1 MDAPPFTLN
10 AWLRYD
16 LIQRTLAGLDDVE
29 SILEVG
35 AGRGA
40 LGARLAPRYRYVGVE
55 PDERSC
61 ADAKKVLDRIGAG
74 EILCGDVSALPEGAA
89 FDAVLAFEVLEHIED
104 DAAAL
109 RAWRE
114 RLTPGGWLL
123 MSVPLYQRRY
133 AAADRFVGHFR
144 RYDPEPLAG
153 LLGETGF
160 ADVRIQTFGFPL
172 GHVLEK
178 SRNLLA
184 RIAKPDDSRE
194 ERTGASGRRFQPT
207 GKTGLV
213 TEAASAPFRLLQRP
227 FYDTRLGAGL
237 FASARRSREKPRS

>member
-1 MDAPPFTLN
+1 VDAPPFTLN

-16 LIQRTLAGLDDVE
+16 LIERTLGGLDGVG
-29 SILEVG
+29 SILEIG

-40 LGARLAPRYRYVGVE
+40 LAARLATRYRYVGLE
-55 PDERSC
+55 PDLLSC
-61 ADAKKVLDRIGAG
+61 EAAKEVLGRLGSG
-74 EILCGDVSALPEGAA
+74 EMVCGDVNALPADA
-89 FDAVLAFEVLEHIED
+89 TFDAVCAFEVLEHIED

-114 RLTPGGWLL
+114 HLGPNGWLL

-144 RYDPEPLAG
+144 RYDPEALG
-153 LLGETGF
+153 ELLRETGF
-160 ADVRIQTFGFPL
+160 GDVRLMTFGFPL

-178 SRNLLA
+178 SRNVLA
-184 RIAKPDDSRE
+184 RMATPDESQE

-207 GKTGLV
+207 GRKGLA
-213 TEAASAPFRLLQRP
+213 TKALSAPFRVLQRP
-227 FYDTRLGAGL
+227 FYGTRLGAGL
-237 FASARRSREKPRS
+237 FAVARREG

>member
-1 MDAPPFTLN
+1 VSTLPPFTLN

-16 LIQRTLAGLDDVE
+16 LIERTLVGLDGIE
-29 SILEVG
+29 SVLEIG

-40 LGARLAPRYRYVGVE
+40 LAARLATRYRYVGIE
-55 PDERSC
+55 PDQLSC
-61 ADAKKVLDRIGAG
+61 EAAKETLGRLGSG
-74 EILCGDVSALPEGAA
+74 EMVCGDVSALPAGTV
-89 FDAVLAFEVLEHIED
+89 FDAVCAFEVLEHIED
-104 DAAAL
+104 DVGAL

-114 RLTPGGWLL
+114 RLRPDGRLL

-144 RYDPEPLAG
+144 RYDPDPLG
-153 LLGETGF
+153 DLLREAGF
-160 ADVRIQTFGFPL
+160 ADVRLQTFGFPL

-184 RIAKPDDSRE
+184 RVARADESQE
-194 ERTGASGRRFQPT
+194 ERTGASGRRFQPS
-207 GKTGLV
+207 GRAGLA
-213 TEAASAPFRLLQRP
+213 TQALSAPFRIAQRP

-237 FASARRSREKPRS
+237 FAVARREG

>member
-16 LIQRTLAGLDDVE
+16 LIERTLAGLDGVE

-61 ADAKKVLDRIGAG
+61 TDAKEVLGRLGSG
-74 EILCGDVSALPEGAA
+74 EIFCGDVTALPAEEA
-89 FDAVLAFEVLEHIED
+89 FDAVCAFEVLEHIED
-104 DAAAL
+104 DAEAL

-114 RLTPGGWLL
+114 RLSPDGWLL
-123 MSVPLYQRRY
+123 LSVPLYQRRY

-144 RYDPEPLAG
+144 RYDPEPLAD
-153 LLGETGF
+153 LLRETGF
-160 ADVRIQTFGFPL
+160 ADVKLQTFGFPL
-172 GHVLEK
+172 GHLLEA
-178 SRNLLA
+178 SRNVLA
-184 RIAKPDDSRE
+184 RVAKPDRSRE
-194 ERTGASGRRFQPT
+194 ERTGASGRRFQPS
-207 GKTGLV
+207 GRAGLLTQGV
-213 TEAASAPFRLLQRP
+213 SAPFRVLQRP

-237 FASARRSREKPRS
+237 FAVARRSG

>member
-1 MDAPPFTLN
+1 VDAPPFTLN

-16 LIQRTLAGLDDVE
+16 LIERTLAGLDGIQ
-29 SILEVG
+29 SILEIG

-55 PDERSC
+55 PDELSCEAAKDALRS
-61 ADAKKVLDRIGAG
+61 VGAG
-74 EILCGDVSALPEGAA
+74 EMVCGDLSALPAA
-89 FDAVLAFEVLEHIED
+89 EVFDAVCAFEVLEHIED

-114 RLTPGGWLL
+114 RLRPDGRLL
-123 MSVPLYQRRY
+123 MSVPLYQRRF

-144 RYDPEPLAG
+144 RYDPDALGA
-153 LLGETGF
+153 LLRESGF
-160 ADVRIQTFGFPL
+160 ADVQLMTFGFPL

-184 RIAKPDDSRE
+184 RMVKPDESRA
-194 ERTGASGRRFQPT
+194 ERTGASGRRFQPS
-207 GKTGLV
+207 GRAGLA
-213 TEAASAPFRLLQRP
+213 TQALSAPFRYAQRP
-227 FYDTRLGAGL
+227 FYGTRLGAGL
-237 FASARRSREKPRS
+237 FAVARREG